1 MLIRGGPTGL
11 AAAGPTREPGAG
23 GVRTDRDVG
32 TGDAVTAGDV
42 ARAALGAYEGGP
54 AVAVVLRLDGRDA
67 GRRLLVFD
75 TGEIRGSVGSA
86 ALDAQATSL
95 ARQALEARGRAGGV
109 GGAEVVEVAG
119 EEGAARLYV
128 EVHVAPEELVIVGA
142 GHIAVPLARLGV
154 MLGYR
159 VTVLDDREELATP
172 ARFPEEASV
181 RRMDFADPFR
191 DVPIGPRTH
200 VLLVTRAHKYDFD
213 CLEHLLTRDPLPH
226 YIGMIGSRRRVRATF
241 QALLEA
247 GIPRERVARVS
258 APVGLDIG
266 AETPEEIAVSIAAE
280 LVAVRRMG
288 TGAVGTVGAVE
299 AVGATGVSA
308 ASVGAPGASA
318 SAVGGAGV
326 GASDAGA
333 AGTGDAADAGNARP
347 AGSAQ
352 PAESAGATE
361 PHARRSP
368 LPLSAK
374 ERVLDRLLPE
384 VDHG

>member
-1 MLIRGGPTGL
+1 MLTGGGPTGP

-32 TGDAVTAGDV
+32 AGDV
-42 ARAALGAYEGGP
+42 VTAADAARAALTAYEGGP
-54 AVAVVLRLDGRDA
+54 AVAVVLQLDGPDA
-67 GRRLLVFD
+67 GRRLLVLE
-75 TGEIRGSVGSA
+75 TGEARGSLGSPT
-86 ALDAQATSL
+86 LDAQAASL
-95 ARQALEARGRAGGV
+95 ARQALGVRAAT
-109 GGAEVVEVAG
+109 GGAEVVEVA
-119 EEGAARLYV
+119 EGARLYV

-159 VTVLDDREELATP
+159 VTVLDDREEFAMP
-172 ARFPEEASV
+172 ARFPEEATV
-181 RRMDFADPFR
+181 LRMDFGDPFR
-191 DVPIGPRTH
+191 GVAIGPRTH

-213 CLEHLLTRDPLPH
+213 CLKHLLTRDPLPR

-288 TGAVGTVGAVE
+288 VGAVG
-299 AVGATGVSA
+299 AVGATGASA
-308 ASVGAPGASA
+308 AGVGAPVASA
-318 SAVGGAGV
+318 SAAGGMGV

-333 AGTGDAADAGNARP
+333 ASTGDAVDPGNARP
-347 AGSAQ
+347 ADSAQ
-352 PAESAGATE
+352 PAESAGAAA

>member
-1 MLIRGGPTGL
+1 VLTGGGPTGP

-32 TGDAVTAGDV
+32 AGDV
-42 ARAALGAYEGGP
+42 VTAADAARAALTAYEGGP
-54 AVAVVLRLDGRDA
+54 AVAVVLQLDGPDA
-67 GRRLLVFD
+67 GRRLLVLE
-75 TGEIRGSVGSA
+75 TGEARGSLGSPT
-86 ALDAQATSL
+86 LDAQAASL
-95 ARQALEARGRAGGV
+95 ARQALGVRAAT
-109 GGAEVVEVAG
+109 GGAEVVEVA
-119 EEGAARLYV
+119 EGARLYV

-159 VTVLDDREELATP
+159 VTVLDDREEFAMP
-172 ARFPEEASV
+172 ARFPEEATV
-181 RRMDFADPFR
+181 LRMDFGDPFR
-191 DVPIGPRTH
+191 GVAIGPRTH

-213 CLEHLLTRDPLPH
+213 CLKHLLTRDPLPR

-288 TGAVGTVGAVE
+288 VGAVG
-299 AVGATGVSA
+299 AVGAPV
-308 ASVGAPGASA
+308 ASA
-318 SAVGGAGV
+318 SAAGGMGV

-333 AGTGDAADAGNARP
+333 ASTGDAVDPGNARP
-347 AGSAQ
+347 ADSAQ
-352 PAESAGATE
+352 PAESAGAAA

>member
-1 MLIRGGPTGL
+1 MD
-11 AAAGPTREPGAG
+11 GARHR
-23 GVRTDRDVG
+23 V
-32 TGDAVTAGDV
+32 AGDV
-42 ARAALGAYEGGP
+42 VTAADAARAALAAYEGGP
-54 AVAVVLRLDGRDA
+54 AVAVVLRLDGPGA
-67 GRRLLVFD
+67 GRRLLVFE
-75 TGEIRGSVGSA
+75 TGEVRGSLGSA
-86 ALDAQATSL
+86 SLDAQATSL
-95 ARQALEARGRAGGV
+95 ARQALEARGRSG
-109 GGAEVVEVAG
+109 GGAEVVAVAEGGG
-119 EEGAARLYV
+119 EGGVGSGGDEASWGGGEGAGGDAQPGCARLYI

-159 VTVLDDREELATP
+159 VTVLDDREEFATP

-200 VLLVTRAHKYDFD
+200 VLLVTRAHRYDFD
-213 CLEHLLTRDPLPH
+213 CLKHLLTRDPLPR

-288 TGAVGTVGAVE
+288 VGT
-299 AVGATGVSA
+299 T
-308 ASVGAPGASA
+308 GASA
-318 SAVGGAGV
+318 
-326 GASDAGA
+326 
-333 AGTGDAADAGNARP
+333 TG
-347 AGSAQ
+347 
-352 PAESAGATE
+352 AGATAAE
-361 PHARRSP
+361 PSVRRAPIS
-368 LPLSAK
+368 LSTK